1 MMCAKFA
8 FLAYLFAAIGVVASD
23 FFSPN
28 LQTIASLLHLSESL
42 AGVTFLAFGN
52 ASPDL
57 FTTFSALNS
66 GSGSLAVGELVG
78 AAFFIVTVVAG
89 GMAIIHPFRAK
100 KVVFLRDVTFFTG
113 AVAIVGWISYDQK
126 IHLYEAIGLILYY
139 LLYVISVVGT
149 TWWKNRRRVKV
160 VIEREPIE
168 EAISSS
174 TPPTERTPLIR
185 KLSSIAEACSKAPR
199 VVIIEPRDE
208 EFDDDEEM
216 RDHPGHLGHIMRPV
230 SPQMMRRI
238 SLRID
243 TENLP
248 ISDGLHAPTVTT
260 ATRAYRPPLT
270 PRVGIRPSIFG
281 AIEFRNALQAAQ
293 HANEQQLKLN
303 FDDSRHRREQS
314 MPANMFA
321 QQRSATSPSDLESQT
336 FSQKRVIKRKR
347 PSDVADMVIA
357 SKKSFKPT
365 LSPTS
370 SDSNGA
376 ATDYFQRRQSESEE
390 LPPWMQGDSQYTM
403 VNTENNSP
411 LMGIPPDMDIP
422 PKVDMPPNYT
432 LPLPVILGQDK
443 LLRTSPPHSPS
454 LSPKSPD
461 TTSRASS
468 PRPST
473 FVSSRSPTPTSPS
486 IRSVIS
492 EIENHPVKSSTSNIK
507 TTWIVKQFQSKWLS
521 FAKTHRQLYVIMQEV
536 STTLF
541 PTLQNWD
548 VKSISNIGSSILA
561 VPIVFLLRITL
572 PVIEDDSVR
581 VDDMMVPINPDDNE
595 SSETSV
601 ISESSNLERRDS
613 HDGFEPTAIEEKL
626 DAIWSRWLLIVQ
638 AICAPTFI
646 AVLLR
651 VNDMILWDKVF
662 GSLIFGIC
670 LAITLLMSTTSNKC
684 PKWYKI
690 LSFAGFIVSLSWISF
705 IANEV
710 VGLLQVIGLI
720 LDISGAILGLTIFA
734 MGNSLGDLVAN
745 MSMAKMGLPNMAIT
759 ACYAG
764 PLLNLVL
771 GLGISATYNVWVT
784 GESYSLEVGPTII
797 VSSVGLMMVLL
808 SAIIITYF
816 NRYKI
821 EGWIGWT
828 WISFYVLITVINI
841 ILEIKKV

>member
-1 MMCAKFA
+1 M
-8 FLAYLFAAIGVVASD
+8 G
-23 FFSPN
+23 PN

-66 GSGSLAVGELVG
+66 GSGSLAIGELVG

-126 IHLYEAIGLILYY
+126 IHLYEAIGLVLYY
-139 LLYVISVVGT
+139 VLYVISVVGT
-149 TWWKNRRRVKV
+149 TWWKNRGRVKV
-160 VIEREPIE
+160 IVEREPIE
-168 EAISSS
+168 EAISPLS
-174 TPPTERTPLIR
+174 PPTERTPLIR
-185 KLSSIAEACSKAPR
+185 KVSIAETRSKAPK
-199 VVIIEPRDE
+199 VVIVEPGEDE
-208 EFDDDEEM
+208 NVDEDEM
-216 RDHPGHLGHIMRPV
+216 RDHPGHLGHIIRPV

-243 TENLP
+243 TQNLP
-248 ISDGLHAPTVTT
+248 TSDGLHAPT

-281 AIEFRNALQAAQ
+281 AIEFRNALNAAQ

-303 FDDSRHRREQS
+303 FDDRRHRREQS
-314 MPANMFA
+314 MPASMFLP
-321 QQRSATSPSDLESQT
+321 QRSATSPSDLESQT
-336 FSQKRVIKRKR
+336 SAKKRVHKQKR
-347 PSDVADMVIA
+347 PSDLADMVIA
-357 SKKSFKPT
+357 AKRSFQST
-365 LSPTS
+365 LSPTPQES
-370 SDSNGA
+370 AGA
-376 ATDYFQRRQSESEE
+376 ATDYFQRRQSEGDQ
-390 LPPWMQGDSQYTM
+390 LPPWVPSDDHIFMEDNEPSLGPMDVPS
-403 VNTENNSP
+403 NRSLP
-411 LMGIPPDMDIP
+411 IPFD
-422 PKVDMPPNYT
+422 
-432 LPLPVILGQDK
+432 LGQDR
-443 LLRTSPPHSPS
+443 LLRSSPPHSPS
-454 LSPKSPD
+454 ITPKSSNSM
-461 TTSRASS
+461 SRANS

-473 FVSSRSPTPTSPS
+473 LVSRSPTPTTPS

-492 EIENHPVKSSTSNIK
+492 DIENHHVKGPISGIK
-507 TTWIVKQFQSKWLS
+507 KSWVVKQLLSKY
-521 FAKTHRQLYVIMQEV
+521 QLFMDSHQRLHEIAQDVW
-536 STTLF
+536 TTLF
-541 PTLQNWD
+541 PTLQSWG

-581 VDDMMVPINPDDNE
+581 VDDMMVPIECDDND
-595 SSETSV
+595 SSDTCDVSD
-601 ISESSNLERRDS
+601 SSNLERRDS
-613 HDGFEPTAIEEKL
+613 AREFEGTAVEEKVEPS
-626 DAIWSRWLLIVQ
+626 WSRWLLIVQ
-638 AICAPTFI
+638 AVCAPTFI
-646 AVLLR
+646 AVLMR
-651 VNDMILWDKVF
+651 VNNMIQGDKVF
-662 GSLIFGIC
+662 GSLIFGFC
-670 LAITLLMSTTSNKC
+670 LAVTLIMSTTSSKC
-684 PKWYKI
+684 PEWYKI

-784 GESYSLEVGPTII
+784 GESYALEVGPTII
-797 VSSVGLMMVLL
+797 VSSVGLLLVLL
-808 SAIIITYF
+808 SAIVITYF
-816 NRYKI
+816 NHYKI
-821 EGWIGWT
+821 EEWIGWT
-828 WISFYVLITVINI
+828 WISFYAFITVINI
-841 ILEIKKV
+841 ILEFRKS